1 MKPMFNVIKYDSD
14 GKTLIYKH
22 PVEGFNTKT
31 QLIVQQSQEAIF
43 YYKGEIADIFSAG
56 TYTLETQN
64 IPILRRLI
72 NLPFGGDA
80 PFHAVVY
87 FIDKTEMMQLR
98 WGTSER
104 IGILEPTYGFPVKIG
119 ASGEMSIKIADCE
132 LMMEKLVGSQM
143 QFTQNDFVNNL
154 RALIQMEIKT
164 CLAKAFLEKNFNIF
178 TIETE
183 LKELSQVLKE
193 KVAPGFKE
201 YGVSLESFLVTNI
214 VRPEDDPNYQR
225 ISQMVFERGAG
236 MESIKIQ
243 NEQERLRME
252 FEFEMQMRRQDISA
266 RAVMVDANAQAEK
279 RRIEG
284 YDYRTERGFN
294 VAELTAQNEGAGNFA
309 AAGMGMGMGF
319 GIGTSAGEKVGAMY
333 TDALSMAVTCTESE
347 TESGHNEL
355 SYIGDIGLDAVF
367 KENVE
372 EELAPRRALKTEER
386 RLKLRE
392 LKEDF
397 EEGLIDE
404 QEYKELKADILK
416 NY

>member
-1 MKPMFNVIKYDSD
+1 MFNVIKYDSD

-22 PVEGFNTKT
+22 PVEDFNTKS

-43 YYKGEIADIFSAG
+43 YYKGEKADVFKSG
-56 TYTLETQN
+56 TYTLETNN
-64 IPILRRLI
+64 IPILRRLV

-87 FIDKTEMMQLR
+87 FVDKTEMMQLR

-104 IGILEPTYGFPVKIG
+104 IGILEPTYGFPMKIG
-119 ASGEMSIKIADCE
+119 ASGEMSIRIADCE
-132 LMMEKLVGSQM
+132 LMMDKLVGSRM
-143 QFTQNDFVNNL
+143 QFTQDDFVNSL
-154 RALIQMEIKT
+154 RALIQTEIKT
-164 CLAKAFLEKNFNIF
+164 CLAKTFLENHFNIF

-183 LKELSQVLKE
+183 LKDLSNVLKS
-193 KVAPGFKE
+193 KVAPGFRE
-201 YGVSLESFLVTNI
+201 YGVSLESLLITNI

-252 FEFEMQMRRQDISA
+252 FEFEMQMRQQDISA

-333 TDALSMAVTCTESE
+333 TGALSMAVTGTGSE
-347 TESGHNEL
+347 TENGQSEF
-355 SYIGDIGLDAVF
+355 SYMGDIGLDAVF

-372 EELAPRRALKTEER
+372 EEPIQKTVSRTEER

-404 QEYKELKADILK
+404 QEYKELKAELLK